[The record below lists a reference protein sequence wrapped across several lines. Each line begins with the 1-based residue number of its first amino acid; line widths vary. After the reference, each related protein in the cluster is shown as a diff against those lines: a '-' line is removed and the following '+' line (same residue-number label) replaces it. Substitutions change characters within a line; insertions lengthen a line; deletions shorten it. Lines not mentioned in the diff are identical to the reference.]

1 MRLPYISPIPRLYLA
16 YISPLSRSGDDA
28 SRRASLEGLRVGRA
42 LLDAISSGD
51 PNPNPNPSPSPNP
64 NPNPNPSPNPS
75 PNLNPNP
82 NPNPS
87 PNPNPNQVA
96 RCAVPARRRRE
107 PPHSAP

>member
-64 NPNPNPSPNPS
+64 TLTLTLALTLALTSTLTPT
-75 PNLNPNP
+75 LTLTLTLILT
-82 NPNPS
+82 
-87 PNPNPNQVA
+87 
-96 RCAVPARRRRE
+96 R
-107 PPHSAP
+107 